1 MHPEGAQ
8 ASEGARAIGSS
19 REVLQLGR
27 ALGNRAQHGVAVG
40 DGFVAWQTNGTGE
53 TFGGDNDYELVV
65 GHQYVKYKGI
75 ASSRLLD
82 VLGEATKDIWQS
94 GVPLV
99 PIVPARTNMELKPK
113 TVVREQSGEFPIRW

>member
-1 MHPEGAQ
+1 M
-8 ASEGARAIGSS
+8 
-19 REVLQLGR
+19 
-27 ALGNRAQHGVAVG
+27 G
-40 DGFVAWQTNGTGE
+40 DGLVTGKANGTGE

-65 GHQYVKYKGI
+65 GHHYFKYKGI

-82 VLGEATKDIWQS
+82 VLREATKDIWQS

-99 PIVPARTNMELKPK
+99 PIVPTRTSVELKPK

>member
-1 MHPEGAQ
+1 MRDGLV
-8 ASEGARAIGSS
+8 ARWA
-19 REVLQLGR
+19 
-27 ALGNRAQHGVAVG
+27 
-40 DGFVAWQTNGTGE
+40 NGTGE

-113 TVVREQSGEFPIRW
+113 TAVREEPSEFPIRW